1 MINIDKGGKD
11 VMRVFG
17 NSIEFWL
24 GIVGKVFRGSEGWVE
39 VRWEVLG
46 EFLVFVII
54 GKNIMLWYV
63 SLI

>member
-17 NSIEFWL
+17 NGIEFWL